1 MKEMYFLKLFIK
13 GKKLDVERIN
23 EEFSFSGAV
32 HNRTENGDIW
42 QAGVE
47 FEDDLNGETEKFIK
61 RIYEH
66 RDFILGL
73 SKCAHISL
81 RLTVYADEVQ
91 INVHLSPESIEKL
104 KALSLSLDISI
115 MNLSE
120 FYK

>member
-61 RIYEH
+61 RIY
-66 RDFILGL
+66 
-73 SKCAHISL
+73 
-81 RLTVYADEVQ
+81 
-91 INVHLSPESIEKL
+91 
-104 KALSLSLDISI
+104 
-115 MNLSE
+115 
-120 FYK
+120 